1 MGRRRFG
8 AGRARRHHQCAAPR
22 HLGRPVRCQGFAL
35 RHGRRVQHADLR
47 YGYARQHPER
57 YRPVP
62 ADRLGRRL
70 AAGQFA
76 GSPGNGR
83 LRSLRTGPA
92 PAVDHFGRPAAFR
105 RHFQFLRQLCR
116 WRGQALP
123 GPSRPAVRRRARRIF
138 GEGAEYRCRC
148 AARPVNTNI
157 VRLQSMSGD
166 LGERYV
172 LVNIPAAYIEAV
184 ENGRVATRH
193 TAVVG
198 RISRQTHII
207 NSKIYEVILN
217 PYWTSPRSIVEKD
230 IVPLMRKDPEY
241 LKKNSIRLIDGK
253 GNEVAPETI
262 DWNAE
267 KAPNLT
273 FRQDPGKTNAMASTK
288 INFHNPNNEYMHD
301 TPQQGLFNKL
311 ARFESSGCV
320 RVQNVRDLTTW
331 LLRDTPGWSRQQIEA
346 TIRAGQNSPDQA
358 CGRSAC
364 LFQIY
369 HRLGCNRRRRAV
381 PRRYLRDGWRAGTGA
396 ADHDRHRAGSRFRRA
411 RQPAAISL
419 ICLHRDRPR
428 SFDRGAAFSLPAGRG
443 EWGKWRKSHSP
454 YCPCHARTVNTVP
467 PPLKEL

>member
-1 MGRRRFG
+1 MSKKNGIDAFSRRSFLASAAAVG
-8 AGRARRHHQCAAPR
+8 AAAWAGGASAQDALDEIINAPR
-22 HLGRPVRCQGFAL
+22 RGLWDDQFDAKASRSATAVVSNNPIFGIDTFANTQAAIGQYQQIASAGGWPQVNPAGARLEMGVSDPAVQAL
-35 RHGRRVQHADLR
+35 RQRLMIVGDLPRSAGISNSFDSYVDGAVKRFQARHGL
-47 YGYARQHPER
+47 
-57 YRPVP
+57 P
-62 ADRLGRRL
+62 ADGVLGEYSLKALNISADVRL
-70 AAGQFA
+70 Q
-76 GSPGNGR
+76 
-83 LRSLRTGPA
+83 
-92 PAVDHFGRPAAFR
+92 
-105 RHFQFLRQLCR
+105 QL
-116 WRGQALP
+116 
-123 GPSRPAVRRRARRIF
+123 
-138 GEGAEYRCRC
+138 
-148 AARPVNTNI
+148 NTNL

-166 LGERYV
+166 LGNRYV

-198 RISRQTHII
+198 RISRPTHII

-241 LKKNSIRLIDGK
+241 LKKNSIRLIDGS

-346 TIRAGQNSPDQA
+346 TIRAGQNSPIKLAVEVPVYFKYITAWAAKDGVVQF
-358 CGRSAC
+358 RDD
-364 LFQIY
+364 IY
-369 HRLGCNRRRRAV
+369 QM
-381 PRRYLRDGWRAGTGA
+381 DGAQELALQTTTGIEQ
-396 ADHDRHRAGSRFRRA
+396 DAGSV
-411 RQPAAISL
+411 
-419 ICLHRDRPR
+419 
-428 SFDRGAAFSLPAGRG
+428 LP
-443 EWGKWRKSHSP
+443 P
-454 YCPCHARTVNTVP
+454 Q
-467 PPLKEL
+467 